1 MAHLANRTSSPLES
15 INSILNRSIA
25 KKTHFFRFVARLRFF
40 ESQKAHEMDLASRNQ
55 LKECPPRDKRTA
67 FRNKKIEE
75 ITEMFDK
82 GRIDVQEFL
91 KAMASNENGM

>member
-1 MAHLANRTSSPLES
+1 
-15 INSILNRSIA
+15 
-25 KKTHFFRFVARLRFF
+25 
-40 ESQKAHEMDLASRNQ
+40 MDLASRNQ